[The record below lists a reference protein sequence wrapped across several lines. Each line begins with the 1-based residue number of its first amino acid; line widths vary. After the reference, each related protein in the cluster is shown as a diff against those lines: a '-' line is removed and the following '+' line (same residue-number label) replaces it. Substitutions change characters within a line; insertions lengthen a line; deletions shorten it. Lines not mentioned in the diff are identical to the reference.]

1 MSWEPLTLADVDL
14 VAPPVEPSIGGLT
27 YPGSR
32 LLVSGE
38 PESLK
43 SWLAAVMAVERVR
56 LGERVVWCDFEQGPA
71 VTRSRFV
78 DLGLAD
84 EGLARVLYLAP
95 REPLEAEAREL
106 LRRQLEEARP
116 TVAVFD
122 AYAGLLGVHDLDP
135 DSSRDIER
143 VNRLVVD
150 VFRANGATVAILDHV
165 VKAKDSRSRY
175 SSGSGRKLAEVEVHL
190 GLERVAHFKRGGAG
204 SARIR
209 NHKDRLGGL
218 PYPLVGELHVTSDPT
233 SGRVESQLR
242 PPGETHA
249 DTGEAGGFRPTGYM
263 ERVSVYLE
271 LRPEPVTRRAVETD
285 VTGKA
290 EWVRQALDV
299 LTRERYVVETPGARG
314 ARLVE
319 SVKPYREAD
328 DLVPDTGDD
337 LGTSS
342 HADSVET
349 ALDLVLDGSH
359 E

>member
-84 EGLARVLYLAP
+84 EELARVLYLAP

-190 GLERVAHFKRGGAG
+190 GLERVAHFKRAAPARPASATTRTASAG
-204 SARIR
+204 SRTRLSESSTSRATRPAAVSVAASAARR
-209 NHKDRLGGL
+209 DPCGHRGGRRVPPDRLHGTRQRL
-218 PYPLVGELHVTSDPT
+218 PRAQAGARHPSRRRDRRDRQ
-233 SGRVESQLR
+233 GRM
-242 PPGETHA
+242 GA
-249 DTGEAGGFRPTGYM
+249 AG
-263 ERVSVYLE
+263 
-271 LRPEPVTRRAVETD
+271 TRRPHARAVRRRDTRRSR
-285 VTGKA
+285 
-290 EWVRQALDV
+290 RQARRV
-299 LTRERYVVETPGARG
+299 
-314 ARLVE
+314 
-319 SVKPYREAD
+319 REALPRGRRPRPGHRGRPRD
-328 DLVPDTGDD
+328 ELARRQRRNGP
-337 LGTSS
+337 
-342 HADSVET
+342 
-349 ALDLVLDGSH
+349 
-359 E
+359 